1 MEPSRERGE
10 ERERRRMRRR
20 RNAQRKQKRSK
31 THAHAAPCGANV
43 KDRAAR
49 RMRFFKRSAPHKKSN
64 MLRLP
69 RPDSAVF
76 SGIQHRSASP
86 LSDVFTLQT
95 PAPAMLYVTWT
106 FLYNNLTIM
115 ATMIY
120 IDQENSDVNAALSS
134 KDRAQQSGAGKSL
147 VKSHQGKVHGSASRW
162 KTARKALGN
171 VNKQVMKNAQPL
183 AGDQVPVPSVK
194 QVSGSCVKTD
204 AQQYPPLPTRDREV
218 SSLQSRRR
226 LLQIRSKIDIVCTYP
241 EDFETFDV
249 PEEHKLS
256 HLSLVGVGL
265 IVHVNDAKRFESL
278 SLEPELMEIPALGWE
293 SDAAGC
299 LPSFLATLEEII
311 VEMPPIE

>member
-1 MEPSRERGE
+1 
-10 ERERRRMRRR
+10 
-20 RNAQRKQKRSK
+20 
-31 THAHAAPCGANV
+31 
-43 KDRAAR
+43 
-49 RMRFFKRSAPHKKSN
+49 
-64 MLRLP
+64 ML
-69 RPDSAVF
+69 AV
-76 SGIQHRSASP
+76 S
-86 LSDVFTLQT
+86 
-95 PAPAMLYVTWT
+95 
-106 FLYNNLTIM
+106 NLTIM

-204 AQQYPPLPTRDREV
+204 AQQYPEIEKFHP
-218 SSLQSRRR
+218 
-226 LLQIRSKIDIVCTYP
+226 YNP

-278 SLEPELMEIPALGWE
+278 SLKPELMEIPALGWE